1 MPSGAG
7 AMRTPSA
14 GWNGSLPWRWM
25 KKWNAGCCAW
35 QGSWM
40 TAEPGNGI
48 PVFTAISVWKWKDI
62 LKQRSISAW
71 LKKAQTGRDFMGKPS
86 KYEKE
91 TIVNFNEGEKE
102 ASIYTFNAD
111 LKRRL
116 AEFSK
121 KYPLLCRLEKSTPEG
136 SVTYVLD
143 KSRLSIRLVPPYSE
157 ERRAAARAYAKEHG
171 FKSMPGG
178 KDIAWF
184 GGVLRSKQ
192 RVRSRY
198 FPRGSR

>member
-1 MPSGAG
+1 
-7 AMRTPSA
+7 
-14 GWNGSLPWRWM
+14 
-25 KKWNAGCCAW
+25 
-35 QGSWM
+35 
-40 TAEPGNGI
+40 
-48 PVFTAISVWKWKDI
+48 
-62 LKQRSISAW
+62 
-71 LKKAQTGRDFMGKPS
+71 MGKPS

-157 ERRAAARAYAKEHG
+157 ERRAAARAYAKDTASSPCRAGRILPDLGAFYGQNNGAEPVFSPWLTVEVSDIREAPDGGNACFGRVFPAVMGHG
-171 FKSMPGG
+171 WGFCGEIRTS
-178 KDIAWF
+178 A
-184 GGVLRSKQ
+184 
-192 RVRSRY
+192 VRSDFLIRKK
-198 FPRGSR
+198 GSRL